1 MKTQGKYIVWLCLI
15 SFALSFLGACQHD
28 KPKIL
33 PKKEMAQV
41 LADVYLTEAMLTQL
55 DSKTKREWSKGL
67 KNEYF
72 QDISYHWILDKHHI
86 TEDDFYA
93 SVAHYSRHVN
103 TMIDVL
109 DMTADKLNAM
119 KQDVLER
126 EKLEAEAERIRK
138 FNLKW
143 QTVSIDED
151 FIELWAKS
159 VYVVPADTLTT
170 DTLRV
175 DSLLRVDTLRVDS
188 LLRADSL
195 RVDSLRVDS
204 LRLDSLLRADSLRC
218 IDTSLRI
225 DMLAD
230 TLPETKLVPFEDQ
243 YYRYWRQSDEDL
255 MEVLNVTRYR
265 LAETQESDSLQV
277 KTEPALEPKTDL
289 ERNPDLDTTQIRRL
303 RNHKSLNELEIESK
317 GFVLQKD
324 DFKR

>member
-15 SFALSFLGACQHD
+15 FFALSFLGACQHD

-159 VYVVPADTLTT
+159 VYVAPADSLPT

-175 DSLLRVDTLRVDS
+175 DSLLLADSLRVDS

-195 RVDSLRVDS
+195 SR
-204 LRLDSLLRADSLRC
+204 

-289 ERNPDLDTTQIRRL
+289 DTTQIRRL

>member
-1 MKTQGKYIVWLCLI
+1 MKIQGKYIVWLCLI

-28 KPKIL
+28 KPRIL

-126 EKLEAEAERIRK
+126 EILEAEAERIRK

-143 QTVSIDED
+143 QRVSIDED

-159 VYVVPADTLTT
+159 VYVAP
-170 DTLRV
+170 
-175 DSLLRVDTLRVDS
+175 
-188 LLRADSL
+188 ADSL
-195 RVDSLRVDS
+195 PTDT
-204 LRLDSLLRADSLRC
+204 LRLDSLLRADSLSR

-289 ERNPDLDTTQIRRL
+289 ERKPDLDTTQIRRL